1 MRLFFIIVFF
11 FFASTAESQQ
21 LAPAKMIAEQE
32 IQCPANETIAVKDL
46 FFCILEIDAKID
58 EKQWLEYLVKSLEL
72 DSLSMNIIPSG
83 TYQVIAQFIIDTSGK
98 ISEIG
103 IVSNPC
109 YGLGK
114 RVTKSLSAYPGCWVP
129 AERNGRKIKAFR
141 RQVITF
147 IVGEEEAC
155 SEIKME
161 LTL

>member
-21 LAPAKMIAEQE
+21 LEPAKMIAEQE
-32 IQCPANETIAVKDL
+32 IQCPANETIAVIDL

-58 EKQWLEYLVKSLEL
+58 EKHWREYLMKSLEL
-72 DSLSMNIIPSG
+72 DSLSINTIPAG
-83 TYQVIAQFIIDTSGK
+83 TYKASALFIIDTSGK
-98 ISEIG
+98 LSEIRIENDPG
-103 IVSNPC
+103 

-114 RVTKSLSAYPGCWVP
+114 RVAKCLSSYPGCWVP